1 MVDLTFPIKQKSLE
15 TKNSY
20 FFSTFHSLY
29 LHFFQFKVKTQGS
42 SMFFSHLLNLSLEIV
57 VKIECHF
64 PIQPDSGSQKQHAT
78 GKYLF
83 AVAIKLLKN

>member
-1 MVDLTFPIKQKSLE
+1 
-15 TKNSY
+15 
-20 FFSTFHSLY
+20 
-29 LHFFQFKVKTQGS
+29 
-42 SMFFSHLLNLSLEIV
+42 MFFSHLLNLSLEIV